1 MFSLFPNTV
10 AKLGEVKEAGI
21 LTLHACLCAQLFQSC
36 PTLCHSMDCSPP
48 GSSVR
53 EIFQARILECVVIP
67 FSRASSRP
75 RDQIQVSCIT
85 GRFLTIGTTTA
96 AAAAK
101 SLQLCP
107 TL

>member
-21 LTLHACLCAQLFQSC
+21 LTFHTCLCAKLFQSC

-53 EIFQARILECVVIP
+53 EILQARILEWVAMP
-67 FSRASSRP
+67 SSRLFYQMNVDMKVT
-75 RDQIQVSCIT
+75 RVKI
-85 GRFLTIGTTTA
+85 A
-96 AAAAK
+96 
-101 SLQLCP
+101 QLCP